1 VPTSKDEPD
10 KRVVRVRDDERILRC
25 LATWRIRTAHDET
38 SNFQRGS
45 HCARLKAFWMTK
57 SNHYRANAERCERKA
72 NADRDPKVRAQL
84 EDFADQWRYM
94 AAQAER
100 LGI

>member
-1 VPTSKDEPD
+1 
-10 KRVVRVRDDERILRC
+10 
-25 LATWRIRTAHDET
+25 
-38 SNFQRGS
+38 
-45 HCARLKAFWMTK
+45 MTK